1 MLYLDADNIALTD
14 PADLFQSVDYLRTG
28 ALLWPDFWAPS
39 PAPDLDA
46 ILRLARAE
54 QPGEPAVEQPLRGAW
69 NGTVETGQMVINKST
84 AWRGLCA
91 TLFLNLQA
99 RRSSQPAARVG
110 FSVALSWSILPLAGE
125 LVLPTA
131 EQLHGIR

>member
-84 AWRGLCA
+84 AWRGLSV

-99 RRSSQPAARVG
+99 RR
-110 FSVALSWSILPLAGE
+110 FLSTRCSGWVLCCSK
-125 LVLPTA
+125 LVHPTTCRGA
-131 EQLHGIR
+131 CTTDC